1 MMGFG
6 MAMWSGL
13 LIICAVCGMY
23 FLAIE
28 KHKDD
33 YDTYRFTVNSTEG
46 KKGLSGLQGKE
57 D

>member
-6 MAMWSGL
+6 MAMWSG
-13 LIICAVCGMY
+13 MY

-28 KHKDD
+28 EHRGE